1 MTALLLTLTCTMASA
16 AWRRSLTSGSA
27 AAVRD
32 CRRPDSP
39 ARAMKAGAR
48 GSSLMQPT
56 TAEGAGRP
64 ALGPASLAAV
74 AEADVEP
81 SDVFFH
87 KYFALAARTGAKASK
102 EKARKEGDESSDSE
116 ADIGALG
123 SPCCRSRVSEVPAS
137 E

>member
-1 MTALLLTLTCTMASA
+1 
-16 AWRRSLTSGSA
+16 
-27 AAVRD
+27 
-32 CRRPDSP
+32 
-39 ARAMKAGAR
+39 MKAGAR